1 MFTKNISNILFIFE
15 RHWFTNYFFYTV
27 LLLYNRL
34 GACEM
39 VSMFLH
45 KNRVTPLTTAK
56 TQKLGDTEIPT
67 KDVSDLLNCSSFL
80 RKELQ
85 PIPLDEKIDVTE
97 AKDICRRV
105 VILNELEKRLIE
117 DKTIE

>member
-1 MFTKNISNILFIFE
+1 MYKRN
-15 RHWFTNYFFYTV
+15 RFTNDCFIPCDT
-27 LLLYNRL
+27 NRL

-56 TQKLGDTEIPT
+56 TQSLGDTEIPT
-67 KDVSDLLNCSSFL
+67 RDVSDLLSCSSFL

-85 PIPLDEKIDVTE
+85 PIPVDEKIDVTE
-97 AKDICRRV
+97 AKEVCRRV
-105 VILNELEKRLIE
+105 VILDELEKRLEEEQGREEKSIE
-117 DKTIE
+117 